1 MEPVK
6 AKLGNLEIYLN
17 DVCELLAGILIYPY
31 LPPYLSILSVL
42 DMEYIHN
49 V

>member
-17 DVCELLAGILIYPY
+17 DVGELLAGILIYP
-31 LPPYLSILSVL
+31 
-42 DMEYIHN
+42 
-49 V
+49 